1 MIQGLFDVYNMGT
14 ASSLR
19 VEELTLLVKMTAEN
33 FVKLERKSIQLKDH
47 SIFVALRL
55 R

>member
-19 VEELTLLVKMTAEN
+19 VEGIDAGKQVQKIL
-33 FVKLERKSIQLKDH
+33 KLEEKS
-47 SIFVALRL
+47 ST
-55 R
+55 

>member
-19 VEELTLLVKMTAEN
+19 VEGIDIAEN
-33 FVKLERKSIQLKDH
+33 RYSRK
-47 SIFVALRL
+47 FC
-55 R
+55 